1 MFKLSKTVEYAL
13 ISLNHINQCDNKK
26 PIPVRQISDKYNIP
40 HELLAK
46 ILQKLSK
53 ENILEPIYGPK
64 GGYRLNPNYEKF
76 TLIEFIEILEGPFG
90 IAGCLKDANCEQ
102 LLNCNIINPL
112 EKINSQIYKVFNDIK
127 LTQIT

>member
-1 MFKLSKTVEYAL
+1 MFKLNKTVEYAL

-26 PIPVRQISDKYNIP
+26 PIPVRQISGKYNIP

-53 ENILEPIYGPK
+53 AHILEPIYGPK
-64 GGYRLNPNYEKF
+64 GGYKLNAKYETL

-90 IAGCLKDANCEQ
+90 IAACLKDTNCEQ
-102 LLNCNIINPL
+102 LLNCNIISPL
-112 EKINSQIYKVFNDIK
+112 EKINSKIYKVFNGIK
-127 LTQIT
+127 LKQIT

>member
-13 ISLNHINQCDNKK
+13 ISLNHINQCDDKK

-40 HELLAK
+40 YELLAK

-64 GGYRLNPNYEKF
+64 GGYRLNPDYEKL

-102 LLNCNIINPL
+102 LLNCNIITPL